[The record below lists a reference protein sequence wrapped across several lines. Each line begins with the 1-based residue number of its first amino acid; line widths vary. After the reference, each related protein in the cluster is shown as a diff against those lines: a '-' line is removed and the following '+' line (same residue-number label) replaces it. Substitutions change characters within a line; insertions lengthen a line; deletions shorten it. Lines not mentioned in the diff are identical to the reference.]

1 MKSVYEQTVADY
13 AQARQRL
20 ADATVAY
27 DKAKHTVRR
36 SLYNAKETGERKLTE
51 EQIRTISMTESFE
64 EEAEYQG
71 ALADVAILEQTL
83 AFYNKTI

>member
-36 SLYNAKETGERKLTE
+36 SLYNAKETGRKLTE